1 MCVLLGVVLQELALP
16 TTLQKNMVVTLGS
29 LRLGILDLQAV
40 EEMQVFAAFHQQNY
54 PLTS

>member
-1 MCVLLGVVLQELALP
+1 MYVLLGVVLQELALP

-40 EEMQVFAAFHQQNY
+40 EEMQVFAVFHQQNY